1 MPFKVETGL
10 LNPDTAQYAGKGQ
23 AKPTI
28 ADVAAAAKRI
38 EALGFDGVC
47 TPEAGTIR
55 SSRSRSPPSTPRR
68 SGSAPTS
75 RSRFRG
81 APW

>member
-28 ADVAAAAKRI
+28 ADVAAVNTYKIGRASCR
-38 EALGFDGVC
+38 ERV
-47 TPEAGTIR
+47 
-55 SSRSRSPPSTPRR
+55 
-68 SGSAPTS
+68 
-75 RSRFRG
+75 
-81 APW
+81 